1 MMPLL
6 QVKNISKRYSGQTI
20 DAVHRLS
27 LDVFP
32 GELLAIVGASGSGKT
47 TLLKMIAALEEADD
61 GSVWLHGQPLPLPS
75 QQLIPGHPKIKM
87 VFQDN
92 KLFPNIRIY
101 DNIQYTLRAYP
112 FAYQQE
118 RIAQVL
124 ELCRLTHLQQKYPRE
139 LSGGE
144 QQRATLARALA
155 DEPELLLLDEP
166 FSHLDLPLKRQ
177 IKKEVEDI
185 LQASGITAI
194 LVTHDIA
201 DALSMADRIALMK
214 MGSLVQIDAPYKIY
228 EQPATPYV
236 AQFFGEVNML
246 EWRVLQAY
254 IPKSISIPAD
264 LSAQVCLRAEHI
276 AIATTD
282 AFHCKGRVTSIE
294 YMGAYSLIEAW
305 ISENLSLIFR
315 TSAHQVKKGDWLPL
329 LINMQKLYFF
339 ETKAGE
345 LKL

>member
-6 QVKNISKRYSGQTI
+6 QVKNISKRYSGQTRES
-20 DAVHRLS
+20 VHNLS

-32 GELLAIVGASGSGKT
+32 GELLAILGASGSGKT
-47 TLLKMIAALEEADD
+47 TLLKMIAALEEADE
-61 GSVWLHGQPLPLPS
+61 GSICLHGHPLLPPS

-92 KLFPNIRIY
+92 KLFPNMHIY
-101 DNIQYTLRAYP
+101 DNVQHTLRVYP
-112 FAYQQE
+112 LSYQQD
-118 RIAQVL
+118 RIAEVL
-124 ELCRLTHLQQKYPRE
+124 ELCKLTHLQHKLPRE

-166 FSHLDLPLKRQ
+166 FSHLDLLLKRQ

-194 LVTHDIA
+194 LVTHDTA
-201 DALSMADRIALMK
+201 DALSMAGRIALMHK
-214 MGSLVQIDAPYKIY
+214 GQIIQTDVPQKIY
-228 EQPATPYV
+228 NEPATPYV
-236 AQFFGEVNML
+236 ACFFGEVNIL
-246 EWRVLQAY
+246 EWAVLQPY
-254 IPKSISIPAD
+254 LPAHIN
-264 LSAQVCLRAEHI
+264 LPSFTPAQVCLRAEDI
-276 AIATTD
+276 SIATAD
-282 AFHCKGRVTSIE
+282 HFHCKGKVTSIA
-294 YMGAYSLIEAW
+294 YLGAYSLIEAW
-305 ISENLSLIFR
+305 ISENLSLILH

-329 LINMQKLYFF
+329 LINTQKLYFF